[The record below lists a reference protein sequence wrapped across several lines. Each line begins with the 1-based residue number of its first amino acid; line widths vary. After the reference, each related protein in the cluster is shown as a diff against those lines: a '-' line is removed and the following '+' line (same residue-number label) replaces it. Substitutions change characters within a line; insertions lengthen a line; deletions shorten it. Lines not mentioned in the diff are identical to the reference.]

1 MFLIIFI
8 KKDVLLNMLSWPE
21 EYSDVGLVFE
31 IPTICEDLW
40 RTKAI
45 KQWFFKFYQLDQG
58 NCNVPMVYRKGA

>member
-45 KQWFFKFYQLDQG
+45 KQ
-58 NCNVPMVYRKGA
+58 